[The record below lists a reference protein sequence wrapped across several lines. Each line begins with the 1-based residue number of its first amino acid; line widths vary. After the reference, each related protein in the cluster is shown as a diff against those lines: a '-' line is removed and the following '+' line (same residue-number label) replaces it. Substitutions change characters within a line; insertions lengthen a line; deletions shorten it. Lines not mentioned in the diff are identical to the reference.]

1 LHACRSTLEDPH
13 GASDNGQPMVEVVLP
28 DGATFNVSVAPVR
41 GADDALIGRVAVMQD
56 ITAIKE
62 LERAEQERLRATFRR
77 YVSPQVVEEVLA
89 GGGEFGA
96 PQECDIVVLFADIRG
111 YTTLAEGLAPH
122 ILVEEILNRYFT
134 AMTEALYR
142 HGGTVDKFLGDG
154 LIGVFGVPIA
164 RDDDVP
170 RSLRAAVDLQL
181 AFHDLRKIWRRTLGL
196 DLGMGV
202 GVAYG
207 SALVGTI
214 GSPQRLDYTVIGDV
228 VNTANRLSGLA
239 RADQIIVSHRLIDAL
254 PPDCDLPWQ
263 LRPIGHVQLK
273 GKHEA
278 HLAYEIV
285 YEVQRHV

>member
-1 LHACRSTLEDPH
+1 
-13 GASDNGQPMVEVVLP
+13 
-28 DGATFNVSVAPVR
+28 
-41 GADDALIGRVAVMQD
+41 
-56 ITAIKE
+56 
-62 LERAEQERLRATFRR
+62 
-77 YVSPQVVEEVLA
+77 
-89 GGGEFGA
+89 
-96 PQECDIVVLFADIRG
+96 
-111 YTTLAEGLAPH
+111 
-122 ILVEEILNRYFT
+122 
-134 AMTEALYR
+134 
-142 HGGTVDKFLGDG
+142 
-154 LIGVFGVPIA
+154 
-164 RDDDVP
+164 
-170 RSLRAAVDLQL
+170 
-181 AFHDLRKIWRRTLGL
+181 
-196 DLGMGV
+196 V

-285 YEVQRHV
+285 YEAQCHV